1 MLDKKYT
8 AGVLA
13 ISVFMTSGFI
23 TAQAQTSEEKGFAIA
38 KERKVR
44 DSGWNDSIQQTT
56 MVLRNAKG
64 KESIREIRIK
74 SLEVI
79 DDGDK
84 GLTIFDKPADLKG
97 TAFLSFSHINK
108 ADDQWLY
115 LPSLKRVKRI
125 SSRNKAGPFMG
136 SEFSYE
142 DLSSFELEKFKFNY
156 LKDDTFNGNQ
166 MFVIESFPTD
176 KYSGYT
182 KLISWVDQDQYL
194 VHKVDFYDRKSTKFK
209 TLTANNYKLYLNKF
223 WRAESMTMIN
233 HQTGKSTTMTYH
245 DVKFNQGLTER
256 DFNKNSLKRAR

>member
-1 MLDKKYT
+1 MFNKNYSV
-8 AGVLA
+8 GVLA
-13 ISVFMTSGFI
+13 ISVFITSGLI
-23 TAQAQTSEEKGFAIA
+23 TVQAQTSEEKGFEIA

-44 DSGWNDSIQQTT
+44 DTGWNDSIQQTT
-56 MVLRNAKG
+56 MILRNGKG
-64 KESIREIRIK
+64 NESIREIRIK
-74 SLEVI
+74 SLEVA

-156 LKDDTFNGNQ
+156 LKDDVLNGSQ
-166 MFVIESFPTD
+166 MYVIESFPTD
-176 KYSGYT
+176 KNSGYT

-194 VHKVDFYDRKSTKFK
+194 VHKVDFYDRKASRLK
-209 TLTANNYKLYLNKF
+209 TLTANSYKLYLNKF
-223 WRAESMTMIN
+223 WRAESMIMIN
-233 HQTGKSTTMTYH
+233 HQTGKSTTMNYH
-245 DVKFNQGLTER
+245 DVKFNQGLTES
-256 DFNKNSLKRAR
+256 DFNKNSLKRSR